1 MNLYTIIGLAFFWV
15 YACYGAVFV
24 PEERVSGFLAVLFA
38 LLFSWFM
45 ERGRTSYQKNVG
57 PFPRLKY
64 LGIGLGFALILAVL
78 AWRELHAGLVTDAF
92 YHTGLA
98 MAHGQRLLRPDI
110 VPSGSRL
117 YQILHSAPY
126 GEILHLINMALFTLV
141 GYVLWQIHNIGHRSG
156 RWACFVMFFLGTRFL
171 TRSYVLEG
179 DIHPPLRLL
188 PMAFSSLFGGVHEFA
203 FRLPG
208 IVALG
213 GFGALLVYL
222 FKDLIGSF
230 GAVVAACGIISLP
243 LVWHGGLIVEASIWS
258 AMALGIVGIY
268 LLAFQKT
275 ERPIPYQLL
284 FTVLALA
291 SVMRQSAFVAFVPLG
306 LIYLWDL
313 SRLNISWW
321 ERCQKIFE
329 DCCPA
334 LLMVPWTLHIAR
346 TGTPATDHSGTP
358 WTHKLEAALAG
369 GAALE
374 YFRTHWRWTGFALIC
389 VGLLPQKSK
398 AYFFV
403 VSTICLSL
411 GLFYSIKAEI
421 WGLARYQLE
430 IGFSALCLGVI
441 RLLTWW
447 NQIFPQRWK
456 LLQIGIMAI
465 LGAIWISSNYMEFR
479 SIRNIHG
486 RFDGSNMFVR
496 SRDGSAPSLAE
507 YSFPISKA
515 LEIAKAQGVQNGLF
529 IDGISYGVMPQVLAG
544 YAWDEVR
551 SAEEFPIAWEGADP
565 EKVHRFPRIK
575 SIMLV
580 DWKEDHNSR
589 SADTLKRLGWYEVA
603 RIPDEDVP
611 DNLILLLRRP

>member
-1 MNLYTIIGLAFFWV
+1 VNLYTIIGLAFFWV
-15 YACYGAVFV
+15 YACYGAVSI

-38 LLFSWFM
+38 LIFSWFM
-45 ERGRTSYQKNVG
+45 ERGRTSCRNNFG
-57 PFPRLKY
+57 LFSWLKY
-64 LGIGLGFALILAVL
+64 LGTGLGFALILAVL

-92 YHTGLA
+92 YHTGLTT
-98 MAHGQRLLRPDI
+98 AHGQRLLRPDL
-110 VPSGSRL
+110 VPSGSRI
-117 YQILHSAPY
+117 YRALHSVPY
-126 GEILHLINMALFTLV
+126 GEILHLINIALFTLV
-141 GYVLWQIHNIGHRSG
+141 GYGLLQIRNIRNQYARWVWFVL
-156 RWACFVMFFLGTRFL
+156 FFLGARFL

-188 PMAFSSLFGGVHEFA
+188 PMALSSLVGGVHEFA

-222 FKDLIGSF
+222 FRNLIGSL
-230 GAVVAACGIISLP
+230 GALVAAGGIISLP

-258 AMALGIVGIY
+258 AMALGTVGLF
-268 LLAFQKT
+268 LLASDKT

-284 FTVLALA
+284 FAVLALA
-291 SVMRQSAFVAFVPLG
+291 SVMRQSTFVALVPLG
-306 LIYLWDL
+306 FIYLWDL
-313 SRLNISWW
+313 TRQKMSWR
-321 ERCQKIFE
+321 ERGRKIFE

-334 LLMVPWTLHIAR
+334 LLVVPWTLHIAR

-358 WTHKLEAALAG
+358 WTHKMEVALAS

-374 YFRTHWRWTGFALIC
+374 YFRTHWRWPGFALIC

-403 VSTICLSL
+403 IGTICLSL
-411 GLFYSIKAEI
+411 GLFYSIKPDL

-430 IGFSALCLGVI
+430 IGFAVLCLGVI
-441 RLLTWW
+441 QLLTWW
-447 NQIFPQRWK
+447 NQIFPRHWK
-456 LLQIGIMAI
+456 LLQVGILTS
-465 LGAIWISSNYMEFR
+465 LGAIWISFNYLEFR
-479 SIRNIHG
+479 SIRKIHG
-486 RFDGSNMFVR
+486 RFDGGNLFVR
-496 SRDGSAPSLAE
+496 SRDGSIPSLAE
-507 YSFPISKA
+507 YSFPISKS
-515 LEIAKAQGVQNGLF
+515 LEIAKAQGVQRGLF

-551 SAEEFPIAWEGADP
+551 SAEELPAAWEGADP
-565 EKVHRFPRIK
+565 EKVHRFPRIT

-589 SADTLKRLGWYEVA
+589 SADTLKKLGWYEVA

-611 DNLILLLRRP
+611 DNIILLLRRP